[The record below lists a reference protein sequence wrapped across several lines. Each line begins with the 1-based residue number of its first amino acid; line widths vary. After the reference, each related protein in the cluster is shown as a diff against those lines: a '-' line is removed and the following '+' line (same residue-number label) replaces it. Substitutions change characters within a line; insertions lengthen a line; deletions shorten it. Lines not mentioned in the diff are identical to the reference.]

1 MHTEIHY
8 VIRFVDTHRLYG
20 HCWRSR
26 ATTPRASYR
35 YADTRVGM
43 HGHMHMHA
51 IMQVVRLLLALKRD
65 YPGRV
70 VLIIGNR

>member
-1 MHTEIHY
+1 MRCMPCAHTCVCAHA
-8 VIRFVDTHRLYG
+8 R
-20 HCWRSR
+20 
-26 ATTPRASYR
+26 
-35 YADTRVGM
+35 TRVWVRVIECR
-43 HGHMHMHA
+43 HTHECVPVHTCACASARSHTHA

>member
-1 MHTEIHY
+1 
-8 VIRFVDTHRLYG
+8 
-20 HCWRSR
+20 
-26 ATTPRASYR
+26 
-35 YADTRVGM
+35 
-43 HGHMHMHA
+43 MHMHA

>member
-1 MHTEIHY
+1 MCVHTSSRY
-8 VIRFVDTHRLYG
+8 TDMRVD
-20 HCWRSR
+20 
-26 ATTPRASYR
+26 
-35 YADTRVGM
+35 V
-43 HGHMHMHA
+43 HGHTHA

>member
-1 MHTEIHY
+1 M
-8 VIRFVDTHRLYG
+8 LL
-20 HCWRSR
+20 
-26 ATTPRASYR
+26 AL
-35 YADTRVGM
+35 TRVFTRMGSDTCTCMSVCFSVGM
-43 HGHMHMHA
+43 CVHTSSRYTDMRVDVHGHTHA